1 MVIEISDS
9 TDAGKKLSNYLINT
23 SDDAVAVP
31 VDFINKT
38 LECSRDDFMA
48 LVKSLP
54 ALLEDLSDVQVD
66 AKKAADKIYNCIGHD
81 VNTALCVL
89 DVVSRFV
96 DVAKI
101 LVIKTHNHIKP
112 VADQWKAFVNSIIN
126 CGKGNID
133 IYNVAGDKWLQTV
146 SNCVSAYTLNKFKVI
161 FM

>member
-89 DVVSRFV
+89 D
-96 DVAKI
+96 
-101 LVIKTHNHIKP
+101 
-112 VADQWKAFVNSIIN
+112 
-126 CGKGNID
+126 
-133 IYNVAGDKWLQTV
+133 
-146 SNCVSAYTLNKFKVI
+146 
-161 FM
+161 M